1 MATVELGGAYE
12 AISEPRALVG
22 ASSEAWA
29 K

>member
-1 MATVELGGAYE
+1 MATEPTGGAYE

-22 ASSEAWA
+22 VTTEAWA